1 MATSS
6 GRSRGFTLVEV
17 IVAITVLNVMVAI
30 FCQSALAHGQIVAD
44 LEEWCT
50 SSPVYFVDPQER
62 PLARSLGWP
71 ADLRDAEPKAHWES
85 ESGGEYEVEV
95 LSVTRDLAT
104 LTTVARVSHRQ
115 GSKP

>member
-1 MATSS
+1 MAKSS
-6 GRSRGFTLVEV
+6 GPKRGFTMVEV

-50 SSPVYFVDPQER
+50 NNPVYYVDPQTR

-71 ADLRDAEPKAHWES
+71 ADLCDAAPKAHWES
-85 ESGGEYEVEV
+85 ESGGEYEVDV
-95 LSVTRDLAT
+95 LSVTRDLTT
-104 LTTVARVSHRQ
+104 LTTVARVSQRK